1 MQAKYLEDVLY
12 PNLTLCQSS
21 FKGVPIWVISP
32 RITCYVRNLG
42 NLFVTFL
49 LFLPCFMLTQIVYL
63 QWNNLFSIDI
73 KWFTLIPDHL
83 FGVFLFISVW
93 TISIEKAIC
102 NNGGKYQ
109 RELFDLKLLSKIISG
124 DWGLS
129 VTDNRHCKK
138 GYLKVTQL
146 YLWQGLV
153 KTKYGTCCFSRKQI
167 SS

>member
-1 MQAKYLEDVLY
+1 MLREESGEPFCDIFALFTLL
-12 PNLTLCQSS
+12 NILTL
-21 FKGVPIWVISP
+21 I
-32 RITCYVRNLG
+32 L
-42 NLFVTFL
+42 
-49 LFLPCFMLTQIVYL
+49 YL
-63 QWNNLFSIDI
+63 QWNILFTVNI
-73 KWFTLIPDHL
+73 KWFTLILDHL
-83 FGVFLFISVW
+83 FAVFLFIPVW
-93 TISIEKAIC
+93 TILGEKAIC

-124 DWGLS
+124 DWELS